1 MADAMTPTSGAEDVR
16 ALDLLKTSGVLN
28 PNLTI
33 DRLMD
38 VTRQIAEL
46 EPNHAPTSGSGVNGD
61 AFATFAGSF
70 YVYKYVWR

>member
-33 DRLMD
+33 DRLMA
-38 VTRQIAEL
+38 VTRHIAEL
-46 EPNHAPTSGSGVNGD
+46 EPDPVTANGSGVNGD

>member
-1 MADAMTPTSGAEDVR
+1 MPDAIAFTPGAEDVR

-46 EPNHAPTSGSGVNGD
+46 EPDPATTNGSGVNGD

>member
-1 MADAMTPTSGAEDVR
+1 MADAITPTLGAEDAR

-28 PNLTI
+28 PNLTL

-46 EPNHAPTSGSGVNGD
+46 EPDPAATNGSGVNGD

>member
-1 MADAMTPTSGAEDVR
+1 ME
-16 ALDLLKTSGVLN
+16 
-28 PNLTI
+28 
-33 DRLMD
+33 

-46 EPNHAPTSGSGVNGD
+46 EPDPATTNGSGVNGD

>member
-1 MADAMTPTSGAEDVR
+1 MADAPASTSSADDARV
-16 ALDLLKTSGVLN
+16 LDLLETSGVLN

-46 EPNHAPTSGSGVNGD
+46 EPDPATTNGSGVNGD

-70 YVYKYVWR
+70 YVYKYAWR

>member
-33 DRLMD
+33 DRLMA

-46 EPNHAPTSGSGVNGD
+46 EPDSVTANGSGVNGD